1 MPDSKFVAPHPGA
14 QEMPQWT
21 TGELPVPPRL
31 GWNLW
36 AFVGPGI
43 VMSASAIGGGEWLLG
58 PTVTARYGGAM
69 LWLATLSIGFQA
81 LYNIEISRYTLYCGE
96 PIFSGKFRTL
106 PGPAF
111 WICLYLLFDFSTI
124 FPYLAANAATPI
136 QVLWLGGELPT
147 PDTNAY
153 HWWLAKISATVIFLL
168 GMVPLVVGGKIFDS
182 LRVVMSAKL
191 AIVFSFL
198 LVLAVFY
205 SHWSTWT
212 EIGSGFFKF
221 GNVPVQHGEDWNENG
236 QLDPGEDWDHD
247 GRLDVVELLPKTVDT
262 DADGKPDDWEKDAAG
277 KPIKSR
283 DLDGD
288 KKVDGD
294 NAQNLFLSVAA
305 GRWPKIDFALVAF
318 ITAMAAIAGNGGLSN
333 TPMSN
338 YIRDQG
344 WGMGEHVG
352 AIPSFVGGR
361 GIGLSHVGCVFDVTD
376 KAMPRWR
383 QWYWKVVREQ
393 LLIWMP
399 ACFIGL
405 ALPSMMSVEF
415 LPRGTQAGDWNGA
428 VMTAKGVQD
437 HVASPGPGTLAYQTG
452 MSKVLYGQA
461 WGRLFWSLTLL
472 CGFLVLATTLISTTD
487 GIIRRWVDAFWTSSR
502 RLRDVNPEAI
512 RHVYFGVLVAYVAF
526 GMVALWLN
534 KPAALIKWA
543 TLGFNLALGFSCW
556 HTLIINSVLLPREL
570 RPGWFMRISLILGGL
585 FFAALFVVTALK
597 ELHAFD

>member
-1 MPDSKFVAPHPGA
+1 MSSPAKPDSKFTAPHPGA

-21 TGELPVPPRL
+21 TGELPEPPRL

-124 FPYLAANAATPI
+124 FPYLAASAATPI
-136 QVLWLGGELPT
+136 QVILLGGRLPN
-147 PDTNAY
+147 PANDFGD
-153 HWWLAKISATVIFLL
+153 WMLAKVTSTVIFLL
-168 GMVPLVVGGKIFDS
+168 GMVPLIFGGKIFDS
-182 LRVVMSAKL
+182 LRIVMSAKL
-191 AIVFSFL
+191 AIVFGFL

-205 SHWSTWT
+205 SHASTWV

-221 GNVPVQHGEDWNENG
+221 GTVPV
-236 QLDPGEDWDHD
+236 
-247 GRLDVVELLPKTVDT
+247 
-262 DADGKPDDWEKDAAG
+262 
-277 KPIKSR
+277 
-283 DLDGD
+283 
-288 KKVDGD
+288 KVDAPGG
-294 NAQNLFLSVAA
+294 NASGSDVQNVFLSLAS
-305 GRWPKIDFALVAF
+305 GRRLSIDFALVAS

-344 WGMGEHVG
+344 WGMGQHVG

-361 GIGLSHVGCVFDVTD
+361 GIGLSHVGSVFDVTEM
-376 KAMPRWR
+376 ALPRWR
-383 QWYWKVVREQ
+383 AWYWKVVREQ

-399 ACFIGL
+399 ACFVGL

-415 LPRGTQAGDWNGA
+415 LPRGTQTDKWNAA
-428 VMTAKGVQD
+428 VMTARGVQD
-437 HVASPGPGTLAYQTG
+437 HVADARPGTVAHASGL
-452 MSKVLYGQA
+452 SKVLHGPRWGQ
-461 WGRLFWSLTLL
+461 LFWALTLF
-472 CGFLVLATTLISTTD
+472 CGFLVLATTLVSTTD

-502 RLRDVNPEAI
+502 RLREVNPEAI
-512 RHVYFGVLVAYVAF
+512 GKVYFGVLVAYVAF

-534 KPAALIKWA
+534 EPQSLIEWA
-543 TLGFNLALGFSCW
+543 TIGFNLALGFSCW
-556 HTLIINSVLLPREL
+556 HTVAINTLLLPREL
-570 RPGWFMRISLILGGL
+570 RPGWFMRISLILGGV

-597 ELHAFD
+597 KLHAFD